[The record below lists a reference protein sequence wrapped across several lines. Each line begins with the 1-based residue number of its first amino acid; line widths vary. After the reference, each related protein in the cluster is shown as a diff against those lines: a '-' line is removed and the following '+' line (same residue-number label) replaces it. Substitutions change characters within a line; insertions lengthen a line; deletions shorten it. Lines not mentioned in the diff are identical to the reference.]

1 MNACM
6 HEYASGDHTDMGQ
19 SMQVV
24 LVAIVVT
31 ERTSRTE
38 LESSLMQ
45 QEVAGC
51 MQLAKEFKGTKAGQ
65 RKVTIPQKIEA
76 MRCAQLIKM
85 AHGGAAHKAAGT
97 TQSLKYIDDEN
108 GPEARKPVWAPGRG
122 YIKQPTSNPRHYV
135 DFPSSS
141 NQATTSGLNQ
151 DGKETCTCCA
161 FAGCPCCQPAMHA
174 PVTQLATHTTKKPFF
189 HREGK
194 WAKKHTQKLQVC
206 FYKQPVMPTKKTA
219 CINGCGFQL
228 WSQLRNL

>member
-6 HEYASGDHTDMGQ
+6 YEYASGDHTDMGQ

-65 RKVTIPQKIEA
+65 RKVTMSQKIEA

-85 AHGGAAHKAAGT
+85 AHGAAHKAAGT

-122 YIKQPTSNPRHYV
+122 YIKQPASNPHHYV

-151 DGKETCTCCA
+151 NGKEACNCCA

-206 FYKQPVMPTKKTA
+206 FYKQPFMPTKKTA